1 MGEEWDIFYETLI
14 QYLHSRCILSG
25 DTGAIF
31 QYSFNMYDRDSTFR
45 KFNHSGHPG
54 GGGLDVIII
63 VYEAL
68 MYSMESW
75 EKLCHYGMFHGGD
88 TDCTGLIVAAI
99 WGASYGYEGVP
110 KIHYHY
116 MEHLDPLFKVGVKLY
131 DKAFGLP
138 LPPRIPSLLDS
149 DITVGEPGHSPE
161 ELEKFAREDKAIL
174 TEPSF
179 SGSKASPMHLL
190 EDIYLEKS
198 EETNAELKSL
208 KEESKDS
215 KASMEI
221 ITAQSSSTK
230 SKQEITD
237 LKKIE
242 YIASNEQDTNATNKS
257 SLKQEVKEKMEDYT
271 SNDYYSILSSKQDV
285 NGCLETVT
293 EIFNTTVLN
302 QEGEAVIAHC
312 NITTEVPL
320 LESTDINDKERLNNR
335 ENNNKDSIT
344 TKTEALQVEKCKLQT
359 KHNSLSITNGDKE
372 KEGTHL

>member
-1 MGEEWDIFYETLI
+1 
-14 QYLHSRCILSG
+14 
-25 DTGAIF
+25 
-31 QYSFNMYDRDSTFR
+31 MYDRDSTFR

-179 SGSKASPMHLL
+179 SGSKASPLHLL
-190 EDIYLEKS
+190 EDIYLKTS
-198 EETNAELKSL
+198 EETSAELKSL
-208 KEESKDS
+208 KEESEDS

-237 LKKIE
+237 LK

-271 SNDYYSILSSKQDV
+271 SNDYYSMLSSKQDV

-344 TKTEALQVEKCKLQT
+344 TKTEVLQVEKCKLQT
-359 KHNSLSITNGDKE
+359 KHNSLAITNGDKE

>member
-1 MGEEWDIFYETLI
+1 MGEEWHIFYETLI

-161 ELEKFAREDKAIL
+161 ELEKFAKEDKAIL

-179 SGSKASPMHLL
+179 SGSKASPLHLL
-190 EDIYLEKS
+190 EDIYLKKS
-198 EETNAELKSL
+198 EETSAELKSL
-208 KEESKDS
+208 KEESEDS

-312 NITTEVPL
+312 NTTTEVPL
-320 LESTDINDKERLNNR
+320 LESTDINDKERLNNQ
-335 ENNNKDSIT
+335 ENNKDSIT

-359 KHNSLSITNGDKE
+359 KHNSLAITNGDKE